1 MEDTELAEYRH
12 AVRGHLA
19 DRPSVAQSAP
29 TIHRA
34 LKRQF
39 DASEKDTLKA
49 CQVLVALDQFKE
61 VKDALCGS
69 VKYFQ
74 ITGKGIIDHESG
86 R

>member
-1 MEDTELAEYRH
+1 MEDSELAEFRH

-19 DRPSVAQSAP
+19 DRPSVAQSAA

-39 DASEKDTLKA
+39 DVVEKDTKRA
-49 CQVLVALDQFKE
+49 CEVLVALEQFKTIH
-61 VKDALCGS
+61 DPLCGS
-69 VKYFQ
+69 VTFYQ
-74 ITGKGIIDHESG
+74 ITGKGILDHESG